1 MIVSLTHSF
10 LIKHF
15 MTMTN
20 PYIQQL
26 VEQGYDRQD
35 IEVAGSA
42 FLRKS
47 FPYTICGRT
56 FQTEEE
62 YNEAIHDFL
71 NGL

>member
-1 MIVSLTHSF
+1 M
-10 LIKHF
+10 
-15 MTMTN
+15 N
-20 PYIQQL
+20 PYMQQL

-35 IEVAGSA
+35 IEVAASA

-71 NGL
+71 NGI